1 MPRQWDNCHA
11 KIIKMAFMTSSSLVL
26 LHGFLGFSHL
36 GPIEYFR
43 GVKEALLPMRIMP
56 FIPELPGAG
65 TIAER
70 AETLARY
77 LFRSDKQAFS
87 LVGHSMGGLDGRYL
101 IAHLDPDRR
110 VKSLTTVA
118 TPHRGSP
125 LAQWMLES
133 RGTIPG
139 WVRRFGLPG
148 LRELTP
154 ETRAAMPIPDRE
166 DVNYASYAS
175 VRPDDELPFWLRHY
189 ACVIPEAN
197 DGMVPV
203 SSAQWGTFRGM
214 VRADHIELLG
224 WSLGFPNVRNAR
236 PFNHLQFWK
245 KVAAESLAA
254 AEEAIS
260 PKDGHGSG

>member
-1 MPRQWDNCHA
+1 
-11 KIIKMAFMTSSSLVL
+11 MAFTTSSSSLVL

-43 GVKEALLPMRIMP
+43 GVKKALLPMCIMP

-70 AETLARY
+70 AETLARH

-87 LVGHSMGGLDGRYL
+87 LVGHSMGGLDARYL

-110 VKSLTTVA
+110 VKSLITVA
-118 TPHRGSP
+118 TPHRGSH

-133 RGTIPG
+133 RGAIPA
-139 WVRRFGLPG
+139 WVRHFGLPG

-175 VRPDDELPFWLRHY
+175 VRPDNELPFWLRHY
-189 ACVIPEAN
+189 ARVIPEAN
-197 DGMVPV
+197 DGLVPV
-203 SSAQWGTFRGM
+203 SSAQWGAFRGM

-224 WSLGFPNVRNAR
+224 WNLGLPDGRIAR

-254 AEEAIS
+254 IGTIEEAMN
-260 PKDGHGSG
+260 PKDDHGSG